1 MKITVGVSN
10 RHVHLTQQHLEILFG
25 KDYQL
30 EELKPIHQ
38 PGQYASKSF
47 VTLETEKGILE
58 NVRILGPVREYT
70 QVEIS
75 KTDSYR
81 LGIDPPIR
89 TSGDLKGSAPITLIG
104 PCGKIF
110 LKEAC
115 IIANRHIHVTKEEK
129 QKYGWKEEVSV
140 LIEGKKGGIMHHVYL
155 KESEKSYFEMHID
168 TDDAN
173 AFCIENEEE
182 VTIIDC

>member
-1 MKITVGVSN
+1 M
-10 RHVHLTQQHLEILFG
+10 ILNKLYF
-25 KDYQL
+25 YC
-30 EELKPIHQ
+30 
-38 PGQYASKSF
+38 
-47 VTLETEKGILE
+47 
-58 NVRILGPVREYT
+58 
-70 QVEIS
+70 
-75 KTDSYR
+75 
-81 LGIDPPIR
+81 
-89 TSGDLKGSAPITLIG
+89 
-104 PCGKIF
+104 CGKIF